1 MINFNTINSVKPS
14 CWWIIKGYFHYRHSK
29 LRAPLL
35 GAIVLLHS
43 WGALLQLVSA
53 SSPMGDVAA
62 SRGAQ
67 TQLSDQTPLQIFT
80 VFLYSLF
87 SHQTPGIIR
96 KTSGVKPILCGA
108 LVGCWLWSQRKW
120 LWHLFSREN
129 ARRITLVFKQSQCIR
144 CTFIVLDVLSSHVSS
159 G

>member
-35 GAIVLLHS
+35 EAIVLPHPC
-43 WGALLQLVSA
+43 GALLQLVSA
-53 SSPMGDVAA
+53 SSPVGDMDGT
-62 SRGAQ
+62 RGAQ
-67 TQLSDQTPLQIFT
+67 TQLSNQSPLRIFT
-80 VFLYSLF
+80 TFLYSLF
-87 SHQTPGIIR
+87 SYQTPGIIR
-96 KTSGVKPILCGA
+96 KASGTKSILCDA

-129 ARRITLVFKQSQCIR
+129 ASRITLVFKRSQRNQGWLIFGAISLC
-144 CTFIVLDVLSSHVSS
+144 
-159 G
+159 